1 MYTSYSLTILAK
13 LITSKRCGLLTVCKM
28 LAIIFWIIQKTY
40 RLHVTCWNESGR
52 KLPTA
57 FNSQQL
63 LRWLRP
69 KRYIFSIFL
78 VNKKLKKICSNSQQE
93 KWSVTIWH
101 YSKRLPKSCRKYEI
115 LDTKKSSFVTS
126 RIVLFGL
133 FRKVQKSTKYAKSA
147 KITKIAKICKICKIS
162 KKYDFLLSEGYH
174 TWSVRIAVWTA
185 KIAKSRLFAKVQISE
200 ILCPNSKN
208 HDFAKSQK
216 SRKFSDFPT
225 CKKIEKVCC
234 MPWRSMIANG
244 GIFHSSEAKKTHFF
258 ALFFG

>member
-1 MYTSYSLTILAK
+1 MCNY
-13 LITSKRCGLLTVCKM
+13 
-28 LAIIFWIIQKTY
+28 
-40 RLHVTCWNESGR
+40 TCWNWMGR

-133 FRKVQKSTKYAKSA
+133 FRKVQKSTK
-147 KITKIAKICKICKIS
+147 
-162 KKYDFLLSEGYH
+162 
-174 TWSVRIAVWTA
+174 
-185 KIAKSRLFAKVQISE
+185 
-200 ILCPNSKN
+200 
-208 HDFAKSQK
+208 FAKSQK
-216 SRKFSDFPT
+216 SQKSAKSAKSRKSTIFCCLKATIRDRSESLFGQQKSQNLDFSQKCRFLKFCVRT
-225 CKKIEKVCC
+225 AKITISQNRKKVENF
-234 MPWRSMIANG
+234 R
-244 GIFHSSEAKKTHFF
+244 IFRPAKKSKKC
-258 ALFFG
+258 AVCRGDRWSQMAA